1 MNIRATTPK
10 DIDAVMAIIEE
21 ARGTIAA
28 LGIDQWQNGSP
39 NRAMIT
45 EDMARGQG
53 RVVTDDDGAIIGT
66 FALIYTG
73 EPTYDAIYG
82 GGWGAADKASDGSV
96 AYIAIHR
103 VAISVAR
110 RGKGVSSAI
119 ISYAEEFARILG
131 KTSLRIDTHE
141 DNHVMQG
148 AVKKLGFQCRGII
161 YLENGSP
168 RIAYDYIKA

>member
-28 LGIDQWQNGSP
+28 QGIDQLQNGSP

-45 EDMARGQG
+45 EDMALGQG

-82 GGWGAADKASDGSV
+82 GAWGAADKASDGSV

-141 DNHVMQG
+141 GNVVMRRMLT
-148 AVKKLGFQCRGII
+148 KHGFVHRGTI
-161 YLENGSP
+161 YLKNGDP
-168 RIAYDYIKA
+168 RVAYEKVL

>member
-141 DNHVMQG
+141 GNVVMRRMLT
-148 AVKKLGFQCRGII
+148 KHGFVHRGTI
-161 YLENGSP
+161 YLKNGDP
-168 RIAYDYIKA
+168 RVAYEKVL

>member
-39 NRAMIT
+39 NRVMIT
-45 EDMARGQG
+45 EDMSLGQG

-141 DNHVMQG
+141 GNVVMRRMLT
-148 AVKKLGFQCRGII
+148 KHGFVHRGTI
-161 YLENGSP
+161 YLKNGDP
-168 RIAYDYIKA
+168 RVAYEKVL

>member
-45 EDMARGQG
+45 EDMALGQG

-103 VAISVAR
+103 VAVSMAQ

-131 KTSLRIDTHE
+131 KMSLRIDTHE
-141 DNHVMQG
+141 GNVVMRRMLT
-148 AVKKLGFQCRGII
+148 KHGFVHRGTI
-161 YLENGSP
+161 YLKNGDP
-168 RIAYDYIKA
+168 RVAYEKVL

>member
-1 MNIRATTPK
+1 MNIRTTTPK

-45 EDMARGQG
+45 EDMALGQG

-73 EPTYDAIYG
+73 EPTYGAIYG

-141 DNHVMQG
+141 GNVVMRRMLT
-148 AVKKLGFQCRGII
+148 KHGFVHRGTI
-161 YLENGSP
+161 YLKNGDP
-168 RIAYDYIKA
+168 RVAYEKVL

>member
-1 MNIRATTPK
+1 MNIRATTPQ
-10 DIDAVMAIIEE
+10 DLDTVMAIIEE

-28 LGIDQWQNGSP
+28 LGINQWQNGTP

-45 EDMARGQG
+45 EDMALGQG
-53 RVVTDDDGAIIGT
+53 RVVTDDDGVVMGT

-73 EPTYDAIYG
+73 EPTYDTIYDG
-82 GGWGAADKASDGSV
+82 AWHAPDFAADGSI

-110 RGKGVSSAI
+110 RGSGISTAI
-119 ISYAEEFARILG
+119 IRYAEEYARILG

-141 DNHVMQG
+141 GNVVMRRMLE
-148 AVKKLGFQCRGII
+148 KHGFVHRGTI
-161 YLENGSP
+161 YLQNGDP
-168 RIAYDYIKA
+168 RVAYEKIL